1 MKQRKGKDQIMI
13 SSRDNNR
20 IKNVVRLIES
30 ARERK
35 KQSLIVLEGERLVKE
50 ASEIEELY
58 YTEDYILEE
67 IIKKSKKSFLVSKE
81 VFKKMSDTVSPQG
94 VIALVKR
101 PEKITELNK
110 NGKYI
115 AFENVQ
121 DPGNLGTAARTA
133 EALGIDGLIIN
144 GVDVFSPKAIRASMG
159 AVLRIPIIEPQ
170 NILEY
175 IKNANMRIVGTVC
188 KEGKSIKDFTFKN
201 DIVLI
206 GNEANGLTANAIS
219 ICDEIVTIKMNG
231 KAESLNAAA
240 ASSIICWEM
249 TK

>member
-1 MKQRKGKDQIMI
+1 MI

-58 YTEDYILEE
+58 YTEDHILEE

-133 EALGIDGLIIN
+133 EALGINGLIVN

-159 AVLRIPIIEPQ
+159 AVLRLPIIEPQ

>member
-1 MKQRKGKDQIMI
+1 MI

-58 YTEDYILEE
+58 YTEDHILEE

-133 EALGIDGLIIN
+133 EALGINGLIVN

>member
-240 ASSIICWEM
+240 ASCIFCWEM

>member
-1 MKQRKGKDQIMI
+1 MI

>member
-1 MKQRKGKDQIMI
+1 MI

-58 YTEDYILEE
+58 YTEDHILEE

-133 EALGIDGLIIN
+133 EALGINGLIVN

-159 AVLRIPIIEPQ
+159 AVLRIPIIEPE

>member
-1 MKQRKGKDQIMI
+1 MI

-81 VFKKMSDTVSPQG
+81 VFKKMSDTVNPQG

>member
-1 MKQRKGKDQIMI
+1 MI

-58 YTEDYILEE
+58 NTEDYILEE

>member
-1 MKQRKGKDQIMI
+1 MI

-144 GVDVFSPKAIRASMG
+144 GADVFSPKAIRASMG